1 MSLEN
6 NLKDL
11 EHKKWKNR
19 AKAAEELGKLGDPQA
34 VDRLIAVAQSDDE
47 VKVRSSAVKALSMIG
62 GFEAQYALERIKDS
76 DSDKGVREEAEKA
89 LEKSSSAE
97 FTSADEA
104 RAQEDFRAFEAG
116 EKKIGL
122 LTRLDEKLELRL
134 TNEGTLVDEMGQP
147 LEIIQGT
154 GELQIFNS
162 GSRDRIWSITAEL
175 DNLAK
180 CQPTDDRR
188 FSEEVLVKE
197 IEAGE
202 TESVPY
208 SFDVEMPKIKLKAS
222 YWDPDRPDA
231 PPAFVYGTETAVL
244 MTMEIENSSEG
255 PLKNIKLEKDVTEGT
270 NLENTNA
277 ELGDARYDSG
287 QEKILWELEE
297 LAAGQTAKLDVR
309 FSVALSEGAA
319 GYQTGETRMT
329 YETLE
334 HCLSGLDLKTITG
347 SSNFF
352 QYIDREEQEENPDNF
367 DCSFELVNES
377 EFEMDL
383 KEIIIYEGSLED
395 NNIRV
400 HWEGKNFDEELRTID
415 PSELFKEIDPWTST
429 AEKPGMIPQF
439 GRDIDLSVKYEHTS
453 LTEVTVTVLST
464 ELGFMSIELTKEYEK
479 YTVPSFRET
488 EVMTIV
494 SATSAGSVALQYMEF
509 KDQIPHGFL
518 GPESD
523 RIIIKRQDDDIVLD
537 PIYYIASLSSS
548 EAEIEKELTIVV
560 ENFAQTNLG
569 PFDQDQVL
577 IFTYPIIAQRPR
589 PLQEGEEGYVG
600 TVFVEGNIEPATTP
614 VTAEAT
620 PDPITVLH
628 ERRKAKIGKMIRA
641 TREVGD
647 LNEFEITL
655 RGENTGTAVI
665 EKLEVSDFLP
675 QGFRLASDTH
685 EDPPVGFEEHTTV
698 KDGKAMTWI
707 FENVEPGAKVEVR
720 FTIRGEGEY
729 NPRDAQAMVLG

>member
-19 AKAAEELGKLGDPQA
+19 AKAAEELGKMRNSRA
-34 VDRLIAVAQSDDE
+34 VDRLIAVAESDDE
-47 VKVRSSAVKALSMIG
+47 AKVRSSAVKALSMIG
-62 GFEAQYALERIKDS
+62 GSQAQQALERIRETDS
-76 DSDKGVREEAEKA
+76 DRSVRQDAEAG
-89 LEKSSSAE
+89 LERISSE
-97 FTSADEA
+97 DFTSADKA

-122 LTRLDEKLELRL
+122 ITRLDEKLEIRL
-134 TNEGTLVDEMGQP
+134 NAEGILVDEIGNP
-147 LEIIQGT
+147 IEAIQGS
-154 GELQIFNS
+154 GEIQIHNS
-162 GSRDRIWSITAEL
+162 GLRDRIWSITANLE
-175 DNLAK
+175 NLAR
-180 CQPTDDRR
+180 CQPTDDYR

-202 TESVPY
+202 TESIPY
-208 SFDVEMPKIKLKAS
+208 VFDVEMPNVQLKAS
-222 YWDPDRPDA
+222 YWDPDRPDS

-244 MTMEIENSSEG
+244 MTLEIENGSEG

-270 NLENTNA
+270 NIESTNA
-277 ELGDARYDSG
+277 ELGAARYDG
-287 QEKILWELEE
+287 GEEKIFWELEE
-297 LAAGQTAKLDVR
+297 LAVGETAKLAVR
-309 FSVALSEGAA
+309 FSVALPEGAA
-319 GYQTGETRMT
+319 GYQTGETLMT

-400 HWEGKNFDEELRTID
+400 HWEGINFPEDLRTID
-415 PSELFKEIDPWTST
+415 PGEVFKEIDPWTST
-429 AEKPGMIPQF
+429 AEEPGMIPQF

-453 LTEVTVTVLST
+453 LTEVSMTVLST
-464 ELGFMSIELTKEYEK
+464 ELGFMAIELTKEYEK
-479 YTVPSFRET
+479 YAVPSFRVT
-488 EVMTIV
+488 EVMTTV
-494 SATSAGSVALQYMEF
+494 AATSAGSVPFQYMQF
-509 KDQIPHGFL
+509 KDQIPRGFL
-518 GPESD
+518 GPEND
-523 RIIIKRQDDDIVLD
+523 RITIRRQEDGAVLD
-537 PIYYIASLSSS
+537 PDYYTVSLSGYDPD
-548 EAEIEKELTIVV
+548 AEKELTIVV
-560 ENFAQTNLG
+560 ENFEQTNLG
-569 PFDQDQVL
+569 PFDQNQIL
-577 IFTYPIIAQRPR
+577 IFTYPIIAQKPR

-620 PDPITVLH
+620 PDPITVTH

-641 TREVGD
+641 TREVGG

-665 EKLEVSDFLP
+665 EKLQVSDFLP

-720 FTIRGEGEY
+720 FTIAGSGKY